1 MKPSTNALLS
11 KALGNLRVQLRTGKT
26 RGKNPRLLTEREL
39 EVLEERR
46 CVLENEMA
54 HRVSQRLER
63 GISAH
68 ITSQSDRVIIA
79 VREVGAE
86 AQSYFA
92 NVGGAGSAEDLR
104 LRGKSLIERAKG
116 IERDT
121 RKAATQQRRA
131 NARRAKAEER
141 VRHKAERQ
149 RTSARATV
157 PKLPALPLPAPTEG
171 QQTLTEMLRAQAEE
185 STCKLTALDMSVDVL
200 RLPEVGCGHP

>member
-1 MKPSTNALLS
+1 MKKSANALLS
-11 KALGNLRVQLRTGKT
+11 KALGNLRVQLRTRKT
-26 RGKNPRLLTEREL
+26 RGKNPRFLTETEL
-39 EVLEERR
+39 QLLEQRR
-46 CVLENEMA
+46 CVLEAEMA
-54 HRVSQRLER
+54 HRASLRLER

-68 ITSQSDRVIIA
+68 ITTETSRVITA

-131 NARRAKAEER
+131 EVQKAKAEER
-141 VRHKAERQ
+141 ARHKAERQ
-149 RTSARATV
+149 RTPARASV
-157 PKLPALPLPAPTEG
+157 PKPPALPLPAPSQG
-171 QQTLTEMLRAQAEE
+171 QQTLTEMLRAAGE
-185 STCKLTALDMSVDVL
+185 STCERPTPLDMSVDVL
-200 RLPEVGCGHP
+200 ALPEIGCGHP